1 MKRIAKQVSAET
13 RASRQDNTIFP
24 MRGLSRS
31 AFRRGRS
38 TKTAPVHSPPDSAE
52 LAERLRQFRMFERI
66 PLIVSDAVAA
76 GAHLRTL
83 HLGEFIWRWGD
94 SAREIALIGSG
105 FVKAS
110 RRDRNGAS
118 TTYGVYGP
126 GDSMGLYAFWAGMRY
141 PTDAIALNEGVSVII
156 IDAGELCYLAEQHLQ
171 LSRNLQDEV
180 TRFSEAFIHKIE
192 ILSAGS
198 AQQRLAV
205 LLLKLVDRYGI
216 GGPGEQARLP
226 VFLTQEQ
233 ISQIINARIET
244 VARVLG
250 YWKRAGWLVIDAHGW
265 HFNCLDNLRELLRL
279 ERKIAEKGPL
289 PAKQTE
295 SQPSD

>member
-1 MKRIAKQVSAET
+1 MKRIDKHASAET
-13 RASRQDNTIFP
+13 RAGRQDNTIFP
-24 MRGLSRS
+24 TQGLSRS

-38 TKTAPVHSPPDSAE
+38 TKAAPVYSPPDRAE
-52 LAERLRQFRMFERI
+52 LVERLRQFRMFERI
-66 PLIVSDAVAA
+66 PLTVLDAVVA
-76 GAHLRTL
+76 GAHPRTF
-83 HLGEFIWRWGD
+83 HLGESIWRWGD
-94 SAREIALIGSG
+94 SAREIALISSG

-110 RRDRNGAS
+110 RRGRNGAS
-118 TTYGVYGP
+118 TTYGLYGP

-156 IDAGELCYLAEQHLQ
+156 IAAEELSYLAEQHLQ

-180 TRFSEAFIHKIE
+180 TRFSEAFIRKIE

-198 AQQRLAV
+198 AQERLAV
-205 LLLKLVDRYGI
+205 LLLHLVDRYGI
-216 GGPGEQARLP
+216 GGQGEQARLP
-226 VFLTQEQ
+226 LFLTQEQ

-265 HFNCLDNLRELLRL
+265 HFNRLGNLRELLRL
-279 ERKIAEKGPL
+279 ERKISETGLAHE
-289 PAKQTE
+289 
-295 SQPSD
+295 